1 MLQVIWFCVMFR
13 IRGINGALANMGYRA
28 VEVEFVF
35 QHAGQ
40 RASIVSEVVWFEM
53 AK

>member
-28 VEVEFVF
+28 AEVEFVF

-40 RASIVSEVVWFEM
+40 RASISQ
-53 AK
+53 